1 MRLLRTAGQTRRE
14 STPDRRRHRHGRS
27 VSRGQ
32 SLVEFAIVL
41 PILLLLTLVAL
52 DFGRV
57 YLGWINLQSMS
68 RIAANLAAN
77 NPTAWQGGGDA
88 NVKAKYQNQI
98 RSDAVATNCQLPLV
112 AGVRTAPAPV
122 FSDANANGS
131 TSDIGDSATVS
142 LSCSFDLITPGIKN
156 IVGGSLT
163 VSASSVFPVK
173 SGMTSAMSSGPS
185 GTAPNA
191 AFTGNGMLAPST
203 LTGVAPFT
211 VEFRDTSGGNPTSW
225 LWTFP
230 DDNTTSTLQDPLNHT
245 FQTPGTYIVTMTATN
260 AWGTDTESMGITV
273 VAPTTVDFN
282 YTLSSPTAP
291 SIATF
296 TDNSSPGGTAYLWDF
311 GSGQGTSSQQNP
323 THTYSAAGTYN
334 VTLTVTYPTGPV
346 SVTKSITLGS
356 ALCTVPSFVSDGVRR
371 NNAAALYLLA
381 QFTGTVSDKPG
392 APNGNYIITYQSIT
406 GRTVVPCNTNIL
418 VGVP

>member
-1 MRLLRTAGQTRRE
+1 MRFSPAGDARRTRSIDRH
-14 STPDRRRHRHGRS
+14 RRR
-27 VSRGQ
+27 RGQ

-88 NVKAKYQNQI
+88 NVQAKYQNQI
-98 RSDAVATNCQLPLV
+98 RNDAAATNCKLPLSG
-112 AGVRTAPAPV
+112 GVQTAPAPV
-122 FSDANANGS
+122 FGDTGGNGASD
-131 TSDIGDSATVS
+131 DIGDSATVS
-142 LSCSFDLITPGIKN
+142 LSCTFNLITPGIKN
-156 IVGGSLT
+156 IVGGSIT

-173 SGMTSAMSSGPS
+173 SGMTSTMGGGPV

-191 AFTGNGMLAPST
+191 AFTGNGTLAPST

-211 VEFRDTSGGNPTSW
+211 VTFRDTSGGNPTSW

-245 FQTPGTYIVTMTATN
+245 FASPGTYIVTMVATN
-260 AWGTDTESMGITV
+260 SLGSSTASMGITV

-282 YTLSSPTAP
+282 YTLSSPNAP

-296 TDNSSPGGTAYLWDF
+296 TDNSSPGATAYSWSF
-311 GSGQGTSSQQNP
+311 GAGEGTSTQQNP
-323 THTYSAAGTYN
+323 THTYSTANTYS
-334 VTLTVTYPTGPV
+334 VTLTVTYPTGPI
-346 SVTKSITLGS
+346 SVTKSVTLGS
-356 ALCTVPSFVSDGVRR
+356 ALCTVPSFNGVKRNNAQALYTGASFTGIVSDG
-371 NNAAALYLLA
+371 
-381 QFTGTVSDKPG
+381 PG
-392 APNGNYIITYQSIT
+392 APNGNFTILSQSIT
-406 GRTVVPCNTNIL
+406 ANSQVPCNSNIT
-418 VGVP
+418 VNNP

>member
-1 MRLLRTAGQTRRE
+1 MRFLPSPGIRRRAS
-14 STPDRRRHRHGRS
+14 STDRRRR
-27 VSRGQ
+27 RGQ

-41 PILLLLTLVAL
+41 PILLLLTLIAL

-88 NVKAKYQNQI
+88 NVQAKYQNQI
-98 RSDAVATNCQLPLV
+98 RSDAAATNCQLPQS
-112 AGVRTAPAPV
+112 GGQPTAPSPV
-122 FSDANANGS
+122 FADMGGNGA

-142 LSCSFDLITPGIKN
+142 LSCTFNLITPGIKN
-156 IVGGSLT
+156 IVGGSVV

-173 SGMTSAMSSGPS
+173 SGMTDAMGSGPS

-211 VEFRDTSGGNPTSW
+211 VTFRDTSGGNPTSW

-230 DDNTTSTLQDPLNHT
+230 DDSTTSTLQDPLDHT
-245 FQTPGTYIVTMTATN
+245 FASPGTYVVTMTATN
-260 AWGTDTESMGITV
+260 AWGSDTESMGITV

-282 YTLSSPTAP
+282 YTLSSPNAP

-296 TDNSSPGGTAYLWDF
+296 TDNSSPGATAYLWDF
-311 GSGQGTSSQQNP
+311 GSGQGTSTQQNP
-323 THTYSAAGTYN
+323 THTYSTAGTYS
-334 VTLTVTYPTGPV
+334 VTLTATYPTGPV

-356 ALCTVPSFVSDGVRR
+356 ALCTVPPFVSDTVRR
-371 NNAAALYLLA
+371 NDAPALYLSA
-381 QFTGTVSDKPG
+381 GFTGTVTDKPG
-392 APNGNYIITYQSIT
+392 APNGNYVIGYQSIT
-406 GRTVVPCNTNIL
+406 GNSQVPCNSNIQ
-418 VGVP
+418 VSDR

>member
-1 MRLLRTAGQTRRE
+1 MRLSPAGGRRRTR
-14 STPDRRRHRHGRS
+14 SIDRRRRR
-27 VSRGQ
+27 RGQ

-88 NVKAKYQNQI
+88 EVKAKYQNQI
-98 RSDAVATNCQLPLV
+98 RSDAAATNCKLPTV
-112 AGVRTAPAPV
+112 GGVQTAPAPV
-122 FSDANANGS
+122 FADTGGNGASSDL
-131 TSDIGDSATVS
+131 GDSATVS
-142 LSCSFDLITPGIKN
+142 LSCSFNLITPGIKN
-156 IVGGSLT
+156 IVGGSIT

-173 SGMTSAMSSGPS
+173 SGMTDAISAGPS
-185 GTAPNA
+185 GTAPSA
-191 AFTGNGMLAPST
+191 AFTGNGTLAPST
-203 LTGVAPFT
+203 LSGVAPFT
-211 VEFRDTSGGNPTSW
+211 VTFRDTSGGNPTSW

-230 DDNTTSTLQDPLNHT
+230 DDGTTSTLQDPLDHT
-245 FQTPGTYIVTMTATN
+245 FANPGTYIVTMTATN
-260 AWGTDTESMGITV
+260 AWGSDTESMGITV

-282 YTLSSPTAP
+282 YTLSSPNAP

-296 TDNSSPGGTAYLWDF
+296 TNNSSPGATAYAWTF
-311 GSGQGTSSQQNP
+311 GAGQGTSTLQNP
-323 THTYSAAGTYN
+323 THTYSTAGTYS

-356 ALCTVPSFVSDGVRR
+356 ALCTVPNFNGVRR
-371 NNAAALYLLA
+371 NNAAAVYLSA
-381 QFTGTVSDKPG
+381 GFTGTVSDKPG
-392 APNGNYIITYQSIT
+392 APSGNYIILTQTIT
-406 GRTVVPCNTNIL
+406 GNTQVPCNSNIQ
-418 VGVP
+418 VGTS

>member
-1 MRLLRTAGQTRRE
+1 MRLMPSPGIRRRAS
-14 STPDRRRHRHGRS
+14 STDRRRR
-27 VSRGQ
+27 RGQ

-41 PILLLLTLVAL
+41 PILLLLTLIAL

-88 NVKAKYQNQI
+88 NVQAKYQNQI
-98 RSDAVATNCQLPLV
+98 RSDAAATNCQLPQS
-112 AGVRTAPAPV
+112 GGQPTAPSPV
-122 FSDANANGS
+122 FADMGGNGA

-142 LSCSFDLITPGIKN
+142 LSCTFNLITPGIKN
-156 IVGGSLT
+156 IVGGSVV

-173 SGMTSAMSSGPS
+173 SGMTDAMGSGPS

-211 VEFRDTSGGNPTSW
+211 VTFRDTSGGNPTSW

-230 DDNTTSTLQDPLNHT
+230 DDSTTSTLQDPLDHT
-245 FQTPGTYIVTMTATN
+245 FASPGTYVVTMTATN
-260 AWGTDTESMGITV
+260 AWGSDTESMGITV

-282 YTLSSPTAP
+282 YTLSSPNAP

-296 TDNSSPGGTAYLWDF
+296 TDNSSPGATAYLWDF
-311 GSGQGTSSQQNP
+311 GSGQGTSTQQNP
-323 THTYSAAGTYN
+323 THTYSTAGTYS
-334 VTLTVTYPTGPV
+334 VTLTATYPTGPV

-356 ALCTVPSFVSDGVRR
+356 ALCTVPPFVSNNVRR
-371 NNAAALYLLA
+371 NDAPALYLSA
-381 QFTGTVSDKPG
+381 GFTGTVSDKPG
-392 APNGNYIITYQSIT
+392 APNGNYVIGYQSIT
-406 GRTVVPCNTNIL
+406 GNSQVPCNSNIQ
-418 VGVP
+418 VSDR

>member
-1 MRLLRTAGQTRRE
+1 MRLSPAGRTRRTR
-14 STPDRRRHRHGRS
+14 SIDRHRRR
-27 VSRGQ
+27 RGQ

-88 NVKAKYQNQI
+88 AVKAKYQNQI
-98 RSDAVATNCQLPLV
+98 RSDAAATNCNLPTV
-112 AGVRTAPAPV
+112 GGVQTAPAPV
-122 FSDANANGS
+122 FADTGGNGAA
-131 TSDIGDSATVS
+131 SDIGDSATVS
-142 LSCSFDLITPGIKN
+142 LSCTFNLITPGIKN
-156 IVGGSLT
+156 IVGGSVT

-173 SGMTSAMSSGPS
+173 SGMTAAMSSGPS
-185 GTAPNA
+185 GTAPSA

-203 LTGVAPFT
+203 LSGVAPFT
-211 VEFRDTSGGNPTSW
+211 VTFRDTSGGNPTSW

-230 DDNTTSTLQDPLNHT
+230 DDGTTSTLQDPLDHT
-245 FQTPGTYIVTMTATN
+245 FASPGTYVVTMTATN

-282 YTLSSPTAP
+282 YTLSSPNAP

-296 TDNSSPGGTAYLWDF
+296 TNNSSPGATAYLWDF
-311 GSGQGTSSQQNP
+311 GSGQGTSTLQGP
-323 THTYSAAGTYN
+323 PPHTYSTAGTYS
-334 VTLTVTYPTGPV
+334 VTLTVTYPTGPI

-356 ALCTVPSFVSDGVRR
+356 AVCTVPTFTGVRR
-371 NNAAALYLLA
+371 NDAAALYLSRG
-381 QFTGTVSDKPG
+381 FTGTVSDKTG
-392 APNGNYIITYQSIT
+392 APNGNYLIGYQSIT
-406 GRTVVPCNTNIL
+406 GQSQVPCNSNIQ
-418 VGVP
+418 VSDR

>member
-1 MRLLRTAGQTRRE
+1 MRLMRPADGHRV
-14 STPDRRRHRHGRS
+14 DRSHRHR
-27 VSRGQ
+27 RGQ

-41 PILLLLTLVAL
+41 PILLLLTVVAL

-77 NPTAWQGGGDA
+77 NPTAWQGSGDA

-112 AGVRTAPAPV
+112 GGVRTAPAPV
-122 FSDANANGS
+122 FADTNANGAS
-131 TSDIGDSATVS
+131 SDIGDSASVN
-142 LSCSFDLITPGIKN
+142 LSCTFELITPGIKN
-156 IVGGSLT
+156 ILGNSIT

-173 SGMTSAMSSGPS
+173 SGMTDAMSSGPS

-191 AFTGNGMLAPST
+191 AFTGNGMLAPSP

-230 DDNTTSTLQDPLNHT
+230 DDGTTSTLQDPLNHT
-245 FQTPGTYIVTMTATN
+245 FPVGTWIVTMTATN

-273 VAPTTVDFN
+273 VNPTTVDFN
-282 YTLSSPTAP
+282 YTLSSPNAP
-291 SIATF
+291 SVATF
-296 TDNSSPGGTAYLWDF
+296 TDNSSPGGTSYDWTF
-311 GSGQGTSSQQNP
+311 GAGQGTG
-323 THTYSAAGTYN
+323 TGTTTDHTYSAPGTYD
-334 VTLTVTYPTGPV
+334 VTLTVTYPTGPE
-346 SVTKSITLGS
+346 SVTKQVTLGT
-356 ALCTVPSFVSDGVRR
+356 ALCTMPNFNGVRR
-371 NNAAALYLLA
+371 NTADGLYLTA
-381 QFTGTVSDKPG
+381 GFTGTVSDVPG
-392 APNGNYIITYQSIT
+392 APTGNYTIQYQDIT
-406 GRTVVPCNTNIL
+406 GNTQVPCNSN
-418 VGVP
+418 VQVNNR